1 MFFAILILM
10 KLIGRLVFSVFSNA
24 IAIMAASYVITDFIF
39 NGDFIDLLIAAGIL
53 TVINVFARP
62 VMKLVFGPVIVLT
75 LGLFILVIN
84 ALVIYLLDFFSPSI
98 TINGL
103 LPLFL
108 ATLIIGAVN
117 FLINHSARFIF
128 KK

>member
-1 MFFAILILM
+1 M

-24 IAIMAASYVITDFIF
+24 LAIMSAAYLIADFVF
-39 NGDFIDLLIAAGIL
+39 DGDFFSLLIAAGIL
-53 TVINVFARP
+53 TVINTFARP
-62 VMKLVFGPVIVLT
+62 VMKLVFGPIIVLT

-84 ALVIYLLDFFSPSI
+84 ALAIYFLDFFSSSI

-103 LPLFL
+103 LPLLL

-117 FLINHSARFIF
+117 FLINSSARFIF
-128 KK
+128 KKS

>member
-1 MFFAILILM
+1 M
-10 KLIGRLVFSVFSNA
+10 KLFGRLVFSIFSNA
-24 IAIMAASYVITDFIF
+24 LAIMAASYVITDFVF
-39 NGDFIDLLIAAGIL
+39 DGDFIDLLIAAGIL
-53 TVINVFARP
+53 MVINTFARP
-62 VMKLVFGPVIVLT
+62 VMKLVFGPIIVLT

-84 ALVIYLLDFFSPSI
+84 ALVIFLFDFFSPSI

-117 FLINHSARFIF
+117 FLINFSAKFIF